1 MSAIFRY
8 KSKLHSFTFRTSL
21 FSISSSK
28 FHSSTSSSSLKPR
41 RKPSLFFNPL
51 EGSRVGLVFRF
62 EGSRLG
68 LGFRHK
74 WEGSSDNYDHIKSE
88 VNCPRCSK
96 MMTVLFSNRPLSI
109 TAGETG
115 IYQAVNLCPH
125 CRTAFYFRPFKL
137 EPLQGTFIEIG
148 RVKGGEKESDDEMAG
163 SSGKNDGKIWE
174 KLRSYSGTNGSDD
187 GGQGTCE
194 TEMKDSEARKEEG
207 WGGTNL
213 GIELLTPKE
222 ICKGLDQFVVG
233 QERAK
238 KVLSV
243 AVYNHYKRI
252 YHSSLNKKSD
262 SRKVRDELEN
272 IDNDSVELE
281 KSNVLLMGPTGSG
294 KTLLAKTLARLINVP
309 FVIADATTLTQAGWL
324 CWRGCGIRII
334 QITRGC

>member
-8 KSKLHSFTFRTSL
+8 KSKLHTFTFRTSL

-28 FHSSTSSSSLKPR
+28 FHSPSLKPR
-41 RKPSLFFNPL
+41 RKPSLFFNPF
-51 EGSRVGLVFRF
+51 EGSRVGLVFKF
-62 EGSRLG
+62 DGSRLG

-74 WEGSSDNYDHIKSE
+74 WEGSSDNYDHIKSK

-115 IYQAVNLCPH
+115 IYQAVNLCPY

-187 GGQGTCE
+187 GGQGSCE
-194 TEMKDSEARKEEG
+194 NETKDSTEARKEEG
-207 WGGTNL
+207 CGRGGWEGANL

-238 KVLSV
+238 KVS
-243 AVYNHYKRI
+243 
-252 YHSSLNKKSD
+252 
-262 SRKVRDELEN
+262 
-272 IDNDSVELE
+272 
-281 KSNVLLMGPTGSG
+281 
-294 KTLLAKTLARLINVP
+294 
-309 FVIADATTLTQAGWL
+309 
-324 CWRGCGIRII
+324 
-334 QITRGC
+334 